1 MNYTSRGLKP
11 KHSSSLR
18 KGKKLSFLA
27 QNLQQSH
34 LHISLYKENCCFK
47 MYHAEKL
54 SPITQ
59 NTWRR
64 LRETRSDFTCLLS
77 PQEYLPKRHRAY
89 HSSSHTQKTK
99 VCILK
104 ETEVCRETVIAEDE
118 TMSGLLHIFIIWQ
131 KNPLHPAELLWK
143 TTPGPFS
150 CSPVLTYSLY
160 FQDCLVFTLL
170 GYIPH
175 SDQRLHRA
183 QLMRSDLVSYPES
196 YLMSQTPVL
205 KIKSWWFLHGVLQ
218 CDH

>member
-11 KHSSSLR
+11 KHSSSLW

-59 NTWRR
+59 NTWSR

-104 ETEVCRETVIAEDE
+104 ETEVCRETNCWRWNNVGIAAYIYH
-118 TMSGLLHIFIIWQ
+118 MAKKSPSPSRAPLKNNSWSVLL
-131 KNPLHPAELLWK
+131 
-143 TTPGPFS
+143 
-150 CSPVLTYSLY
+150 
-160 FQDCLVFTLL
+160 FTC
-170 GYIPH
+170 
-175 SDQRLHRA
+175 
-183 QLMRSDLVSYPES
+183 VK
-196 YLMSQTPVL
+196 V
-205 KIKSWWFLHGVLQ
+205 
-218 CDH
+218 